1 MARAKYSRRAIA
13 DIAAQDD
20 YLRPLNPAAANAVLD
35 EIEAMADLLV
45 DFPKLGRLIDDT
57 SLRYIVTRKYRYR
70 IVYRLEQSELRIVQ
84 VLHPRKE

>member
-1 MARAKYSRRAIA
+1 
-13 DIAAQDD
+13 
-20 YLRPLNPAAANAVLD
+20 NAVLD

-57 SLRYIVTRKYRYR
+57 NLRYIVTRKYRYR

-84 VLHPRKE
+84 VLHPLKE

>member
-1 MARAKYSRRAIA
+1 
-13 DIAAQDD
+13 
-20 YLRPLNPAAANAVLD
+20 
-35 EIEAMADLLV
+35 MADLLV

-57 SLRYIVTRKYRYR
+57 NLRYIVTSKYRYR